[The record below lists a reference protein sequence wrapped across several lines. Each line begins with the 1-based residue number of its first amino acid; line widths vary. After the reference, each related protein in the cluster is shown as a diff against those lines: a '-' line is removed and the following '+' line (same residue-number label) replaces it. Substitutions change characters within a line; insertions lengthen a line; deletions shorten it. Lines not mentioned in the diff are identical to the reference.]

1 MKTPEQIV
9 LAPVLTEK
17 SIRLKEEGRYVFFVH
32 KDANKL
38 EIARAIEAIYNRGK
52 KKEKDKIK
60 VVDVNVINVKGKT
73 VQRGRQPAGKRP
85 DRKKA
90 IITLAPGQFLE
101 DIGA

>member
-9 LAPVLTEK
+9 LSPVLTEK
-17 SIRLKEEGRYVFFVH
+17 SIRLKEDGRYVFFVAR
-32 KDANKL
+32 DANKI

-52 KKEKDKIK
+52 KKEKDRIS

-73 VQRGRQPAGKRP
+73 VQRGRQIRGKRP

-90 IITLAPGQFLE
+90 VITLAPGQMLE

>member
-9 LAPVLTEK
+9 LSPVLTEK
-17 SIRLKEEGRYVFFVH
+17 SIRLKEDGRYVFFVA
-32 KDANKL
+32 KDANKV

-52 KKEKDKIK
+52 KKAKDRIK
-60 VVDVNVINVKGKT
+60 VVEVNVISVKGKT
-73 VQRGRQPAGKRP
+73 VQRSRQTRGKRP

-90 IITLAPGQFLE
+90 VITLAPGQMLE

>member
-1 MKTPEQIV
+1 MKTPEQII

-17 SIRLKEEGRYVFFVH
+17 SIRLKEQNRYVFFVA
-32 KDANKL
+32 KDANKVQ
-38 EIARAIEAIYNRGK
+38 IARAIETLYNRGK
-52 KKEKDKIK
+52 KKDKDKIQ

-73 VQRGRQPAGKRP
+73 VQRGRQLRGKRP

>member
-9 LAPVLTEK
+9 LSPVLTEK
-17 SIRLKEEGRYVFFVH
+17 SIRLKEEGRYVFFVA
-32 KDANKL
+32 KDANKI

-52 KKEKDKIK
+52 KKDKDQIQ

-73 VQRGRQPAGKRP
+73 VQRGRQLRGRRP

-90 IITLAPGQFLE
+90 VVTLAPGQMLE

>member
-9 LAPVLTEK
+9 LSPALTEK
-17 SIRLKEEGRYVFFVH
+17 SIRLKEDGRYVFFVA
-32 KDANKL
+32 KDANKI

-52 KKEKDKIK
+52 KKDKDRIQ
-60 VVDVNVINVKGKT
+60 VVDVNVINVKGKA
-73 VQRGRQPAGKRP
+73 VQRGRQIRGKRP

-90 IITLAPGQFLE
+90 VITLAPGQMLE